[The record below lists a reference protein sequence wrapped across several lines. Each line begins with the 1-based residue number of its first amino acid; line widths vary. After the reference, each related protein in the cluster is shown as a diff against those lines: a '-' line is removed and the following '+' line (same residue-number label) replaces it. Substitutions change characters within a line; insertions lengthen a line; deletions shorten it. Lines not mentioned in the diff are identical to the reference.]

1 MGLFDIFKRKK
12 KVVAPVNYD
21 AQLFKTTL
29 NLFQDFGDNINASDI
44 VKICIDRIAT
54 HSAKLKPRYVKTEE
68 DKTVQ
73 EKKGN
78 LAYLLKYQPNPL
90 MSPYDFIYRV
100 VTLLYLNN
108 NAFIYPV
115 YDKDAYE
122 LLELWPL
129 KPNSVEALKDESGA
143 LYLRFYFTDKKSFT
157 LPYESIIHLRRFY
170 GTNDIFGGSG
180 AISDHSA
187 LLKTIKINDSVL
199 QGLDNAIRTSF
210 QIKGLLKINGMLN
223 EKDKQAQKAE
233 FENALKESIG
243 DSGSSIVPVDL
254 KADYVPLTVDPKLVD
269 SATLSFLQKKI
280 ITYFGVSDAIFDNKF
295 NENEYNAFYEGV
307 IEGIAISLS
316 EAFSKALL
324 TRGQLERGEQ
334 IIFYSERLQYAS
346 WNTKVQAIEKLM
358 GLGILSLNESRALL
372 GFEPIEGGNRR
383 LQSLNYVDADK
394 ANDYQLQPIVLQP
407 KKKEDPKDGEGN

>member
-12 KVVAPVNYD
+12 KVIAPLNYD
-21 AQLFKTTL
+21 TKLFKTTL
-29 NLFQDFGDNINASDI
+29 NLFTDFGDNINASDV

-54 HSAKLKPRYVKTEE
+54 HAAKLKPRYVKTEE

-78 LAYLLKYQPNPL
+78 LSYLLKFQPNPL
-90 MSPYDFIYRV
+90 MTPYDFIYKV

-115 YDKDAYE
+115 YDQNTYDLIAI
-122 LLELWPL
+122 WPI
-129 KPNSVEALKDESGA
+129 KPNSVEMLKDESGETF
-143 LYLRFYFTDKKSFT
+143 LRFYFSNGKSYT

-170 GTNDIFGGSG
+170 GTNDLFGGSG
-180 AISDHSA
+180 AVSDHSA

-199 QGLDNAIRTSF
+199 QGLDNAIKSSF
-210 QIKGLLKINGMLN
+210 QIKGLLKINGILN
-223 EKDKQAQKAE
+223 DKDKTAQKKE
-233 FENALKESIG
+233 FDEALKESVETG
-243 DSGSSIVPVDL
+243 GSAIVPVDL
-254 KADYVPLTVDPKLVD
+254 KSEYIPLATDPKLID
-269 SATLSFLQKKI
+269 STTLTFLQKKI
-280 ITYFGVSDAIFDNKF
+280 ISYFGVSDAIFDNKY
-295 NENEYNAFYEGV
+295 NENEYNAFYESV
-307 IEGIAISLS
+307 IEGTAIALS
-316 EAFSKALL
+316 ESFSKALL
-324 TRGQLERGEQ
+324 TRGQLEKGEQ
-334 IIFYSERLQYAS
+334 IVFYSERLQYAS

-372 GFEPIEGGNRR
+372 GFEPIEGGNKR

-394 ANDYQLQPIVLQP
+394 ANDYQLEPIILQP

>member
-21 AQLFKTTL
+21 ASIYKSTL
-29 NLFQDFGDNINASDI
+29 NLFTDFGDNINASDV

-54 HSAKLKPRYVKTEE
+54 HSAKLKPRYVKTEDNE
-68 DKTVQ
+68 TVQ

-78 LAYLLKYQPNPL
+78 LAYLLKFQPNPL
-90 MSPYDFIYRV
+90 MTPYDFIYRV

-115 YDKDAYE
+115 YDENYDLK
-122 LLELWPL
+122 ELWPIR
-129 KPNSVEALKDESGA
+129 PNSVEMLKDEGGGVF
-143 LYLRFYFTDKKSFT
+143 LRFYFSNGKQYL

-170 GTNDIFGGSG
+170 GINDVFGGTS
-180 AISDHSA
+180 AVSDHAA
-187 LLKTIKINDSVL
+187 LLKTIKINDSIL
-199 QGLDNAIRTSF
+199 QGLDNAIKTSF
-210 QIKGLLKINGMLN
+210 QIKGLLKINGILN
-223 EKDKQAQKAE
+223 EKDKTAQKKE
-233 FENALKESIG
+233 FDDAIKEASK
-243 DSGSSIVPVDL
+243 DNGSAIIPVDL
-254 KADYVPLTVDPKLVD
+254 KSEYVPLNVDPKLID
-269 SATLSFLQKKI
+269 SNTLSFLQKKI
-280 ITYFGVSDAIFDNKF
+280 ISYFGVSEAIFDNKYD
-295 NENEYNAFYEGV
+295 ENEYNAFYESV
-307 IEGIAISLS
+307 IEGIAIALS

-324 TRGQLERGEQ
+324 TRGQLEKGEQ

-372 GFEPIEGGNRR
+372 GFEPIEGGHKR

-394 ANDYQLQPIVLQP
+394 ATQYQLDKFFKKP
-407 KKKEDPKDGEGN
+407 KSKEEVNEDE

>member
-12 KVVAPVNYD
+12 KVIAPLNYD
-21 AQLFKTTL
+21 TKLFKTTL
-29 NLFQDFGDNINASDI
+29 NLFTDFGDNINASDV

-54 HSAKLKPRYVKTEE
+54 HAAKLKPRYVKTEE

-78 LAYLLKYQPNPL
+78 LSYLLKFQPNPL
-90 MSPYDFIYRV
+90 MTPYDFIYKV

-115 YDKDAYE
+115 YDQNTYDLVAI
-122 LLELWPL
+122 WPI
-129 KPNSVEALKDESGA
+129 KPNSVEMLKDESGETF
-143 LYLRFYFTDKKSFT
+143 LRFYFSNGKSYT

-170 GTNDIFGGSG
+170 GTNDLFGGSG
-180 AISDHSA
+180 AVSDHSA

-199 QGLDNAIRTSF
+199 QGLDNAIKSSF
-210 QIKGLLKINGMLN
+210 QIKGLLKINGILN
-223 EKDKQAQKAE
+223 DKDKTAQKKE
-233 FENALKESIG
+233 FDEALKESVETG
-243 DSGSSIVPVDL
+243 GSAIVPVDL
-254 KADYVPLTVDPKLVD
+254 KSEYIPLATDPKLID
-269 SATLSFLQKKI
+269 STTLTFLQKKI
-280 ITYFGVSDAIFDNKF
+280 ISYFGVSDAIFDNKY
-295 NENEYNAFYEGV
+295 NENEYNAFYESV
-307 IEGIAISLS
+307 IEGIAIALS

-324 TRGQLERGEQ
+324 TRGQLEKGEQ
-334 IIFYSERLQYAS
+334 IVFYSERLQYAS

-372 GFEPIEGGNRR
+372 GFEPIEGGNKR

-394 ANDYQLQPIVLQP
+394 ANDYQLEPIILQP

>member
-12 KVVAPVNYD
+12 KVVAPISYD
-21 AQLFKTTL
+21 AHLFKTTL
-29 NLFQDFGDNINASDI
+29 DLFTDFGDNINASDI

-54 HSAKLKPRYVKTEE
+54 HSAKLKPRYVKTED

-78 LAYLLKYQPNPL
+78 LAYLLKFQPNPL
-90 MSPYDFIYRV
+90 MTPFDFIYKV

-115 YDKDAYE
+115 YDQNYDLQA
-122 LLELWPL
+122 LWPL
-129 KPNSVEALKDESGA
+129 KPNSVEMLKDESGETF
-143 LYLRFYFTDKKSFT
+143 LRFYFSNGKSYV
-157 LPYESIIHLRRFY
+157 LPYESVIHLRRFY
-170 GTNDIFGGSG
+170 GTNDLFGGSG
-180 AISDHSA
+180 AVSDHAA

-199 QGLDNAIRTSF
+199 QGLDNAIKTSF
-210 QIKGLLKINGMLN
+210 QIRGLLKINGILS
-223 EKDKQAQKAE
+223 EKDKTAQKKE
-233 FENALKESIG
+233 FDEALNEAAKDG
-243 DSGSSIVPVDL
+243 GNSIVPVDL
-254 KADYVPLTVDPKLVD
+254 KSDYVPLNTDPKLID
-269 SATLSFLQKKI
+269 SPTLSFLQKKI
-280 ITYFGVSDAIFDNKF
+280 ISYFGVSEPIFDNKYD
-295 NENEYNAFYEGV
+295 ENEYNAFYESV

-372 GFEPIEGGNRR
+372 GFEPIEGGSKR

-394 ANDYQLQPIVLQP
+394 ASEYQLDKLFKKP
-407 KKKEDPKDGEGN
+407 KSKEEINEDE

>member
-21 AQLFKTTL
+21 ASIYKSTL
-29 NLFQDFGDNINASDI
+29 NLFTDFGDNINASDV

-54 HSAKLKPRYVKTEE
+54 HSAKLKPRYVKTEDNE
-68 DKTVQ
+68 TVQ

-78 LAYLLKYQPNPL
+78 LAYLLKFQPNPL
-90 MSPYDFIYRV
+90 MTPYDFIYRV

-115 YDKDAYE
+115 YDENYDLK
-122 LLELWPL
+122 ELWPIR
-129 KPNSVEALKDESGA
+129 PNSVEMLKDESGGVF
-143 LYLRFYFTDKKSFT
+143 LRFYFSNGKQYL

-170 GTNDIFGGSG
+170 GINDLFGGTS
-180 AISDHSA
+180 AVSDHAA
-187 LLKTIKINDSVL
+187 LLKTIKINDSIL
-199 QGLDNAIRTSF
+199 QGLDNAIKTSF
-210 QIKGLLKINGMLN
+210 QIKGLLKINGILN
-223 EKDKQAQKAE
+223 EKDKTAQKKE
-233 FENALKESIG
+233 FDDAIKEASK
-243 DSGSSIVPVDL
+243 DNGSAIIPVDL
-254 KADYVPLTVDPKLVD
+254 KSEYVPLNVDPKLID
-269 SATLSFLQKKI
+269 SNTLSFLQKKI
-280 ITYFGVSDAIFDNKF
+280 ISYFGVSEAIFDNKYD
-295 NENEYNAFYEGV
+295 ENEYNAFYESV
-307 IEGIAISLS
+307 IEGIAIALS

-324 TRGQLERGEQ
+324 TRGQLEKGEQ

-372 GFEPIEGGNRR
+372 GFEPIEGGHKR

-394 ANDYQLQPIVLQP
+394 ATQYQLDKFFKKP
-407 KKKEDPKDGEGN
+407 KSKEEVNEDE

>member
-12 KVVAPVNYD
+12 KVIAPLNYD
-21 AQLFKTTL
+21 TKLFKTTL
-29 NLFQDFGDNINASDI
+29 NLFTDFGDNINASDV

-54 HSAKLKPRYVKTEE
+54 HAAKLKPRYVKTEE

-78 LAYLLKYQPNPL
+78 LSYLLKFQPNPL
-90 MSPYDFIYRV
+90 MTPYDFIYKV

-115 YDKDAYE
+115 YDQNTYDLIAI
-122 LLELWPL
+122 WPI
-129 KPNSVEALKDESGA
+129 KPNSVEMLKDESGETF
-143 LYLRFYFTDKKSFT
+143 LRFYFSNGKSYT

-170 GTNDIFGGSG
+170 GTNDLFGGSG
-180 AISDHSA
+180 AVSDHSA

-199 QGLDNAIRTSF
+199 QGLDNAIKSSF
-210 QIKGLLKINGMLN
+210 QIKGLLKINGILN
-223 EKDKQAQKAE
+223 DKDKTAQKKE
-233 FENALKESIG
+233 FDEALKESVETG
-243 DSGSSIVPVDL
+243 GSAIVPVDL
-254 KADYVPLTVDPKLVD
+254 KSEYIPLATDPKLID
-269 SATLSFLQKKI
+269 STTLTFLQKKI
-280 ITYFGVSDAIFDNKF
+280 ISYFGVSDAIFDNKY
-295 NENEYNAFYEGV
+295 NENEYNAFYESV
-307 IEGIAISLS
+307 IEGIAIALS
-316 EAFSKALL
+316 ESFSKALL
-324 TRGQLERGEQ
+324 TRGQLEKGEQ
-334 IIFYSERLQYAS
+334 IVFYSERLQYAS

-372 GFEPIEGGNRR
+372 GFEPIEGGNKR

-394 ANDYQLQPIVLQP
+394 ANDYQLEPIILQP

>member
-1 MGLFDIFKRKK
+1 MSLFDIFKRKK
-12 KVVAPVNYD
+12 KVVAPINYD
-21 AQLFKTTL
+21 AQLFKSTL
-29 NLFQDFGDNINASDI
+29 NLFTDFGDNINASDI

-54 HSAKLKPRYVKTEE
+54 HTAKLKPRYVKTQD

-90 MSPYDFIYRV
+90 MSPYDFIYRI

-108 NAFIYPV
+108 NAFVYPIYDPLT
-115 YDKDAYE
+115 YE
-122 LLELWPL
+122 LKELWPL
-129 KPNSVEALKDESGA
+129 KPNSVEALKDESGE
-143 LYLRFYFTDKKSFT
+143 LFLRFYFTDKKSFT

-180 AISDHSA
+180 AVSDHSA

-199 QGLDNAIRTSF
+199 QGLDNAIRTFF

-223 EKDKQAQKAE
+223 EKDKTAQKAE
-233 FENALKESIG
+233 FERALKESTTG
-243 DSGSSIVPVDL
+243 EGSSIVPVDL

-269 SATLSFLQKKI
+269 STTLTFLQKKI

-307 IEGIAISLS
+307 IEGIAIALS
-316 EAFSKALL
+316 EAFSRSLL
-324 TRGQLERGEQ
+324 TRGQLENGEQ

-394 ANDYQLQPIVLQP
+394 ANDYQLQPVILQP
-407 KKKEDPKDGEGN
+407 KKKEDSKDGEGN

>member
-21 AQLFKTTL
+21 ASIYKSTL
-29 NLFQDFGDNINASDI
+29 NLFTDFGDNINASDV

-54 HSAKLKPRYVKTEE
+54 HSAKLKPRYVKTEDNE
-68 DKTVQ
+68 TVQ

-78 LAYLLKYQPNPL
+78 LAYLLKFQPNPL
-90 MSPYDFIYRV
+90 MTPYDFIYRV

-115 YDKDAYE
+115 YDENYDLK
-122 LLELWPL
+122 ELWPIR
-129 KPNSVEALKDESGA
+129 PNSVEMLKDEGGGVF
-143 LYLRFYFTDKKSFT
+143 LRFYFSNGKQYL

-170 GTNDIFGGSG
+170 GINDVFGGTS
-180 AISDHSA
+180 AVSDHAA
-187 LLKTIKINDSVL
+187 LLKTIKINDSIL
-199 QGLDNAIRTSF
+199 QGLDNAIKTSF
-210 QIKGLLKINGMLN
+210 QIKGLLKINGILN
-223 EKDKQAQKAE
+223 EKDKTAQKKE
-233 FENALKESIG
+233 FDDAIKEASK
-243 DSGSSIVPVDL
+243 DNGSAIIPVDL
-254 KADYVPLTVDPKLVD
+254 KSEYVPLNVDPKLID
-269 SATLSFLQKKI
+269 SNTLSFLQKKI
-280 ITYFGVSDAIFDNKF
+280 ISYFGVSEAIFDNKYD
-295 NENEYNAFYEGV
+295 ENEYNAFYESV
-307 IEGIAISLS
+307 IEGIAIALS

-324 TRGQLERGEQ
+324 TRAQLEKGEQ

-372 GFEPIEGGNRR
+372 GFEPIEGGHKR

-394 ANDYQLQPIVLQP
+394 ATQYQLDKFFKKP
-407 KKKEDPKDGEGN
+407 KSKEEVNEDE

>member
-1 MGLFDIFKRKK
+1 
-12 KVVAPVNYD
+12 
-21 AQLFKTTL
+21 
-29 NLFQDFGDNINASDI
+29 
-44 VKICIDRIAT
+44 
-54 HSAKLKPRYVKTEE
+54 
-68 DKTVQ
+68 
-73 EKKGN
+73 
-78 LAYLLKYQPNPL
+78 

-108 NAFIYPV
+108 NVFIYPV
-115 YDKDAYE
+115 YDQETYE

-143 LYLRFYFTDKKSFT
+143 LYLRFYFSDKKPFT

-180 AISDHSA
+180 AVSDHSA

-243 DSGSSIVPVDL
+243 DGGSSIVPVDL

-269 SATLSFLQKKI
+269 STTLSFLQKKI

-295 NENEYNAFYEGV
+295 NENERNV
-307 IEGIAISLS
+307 
-316 EAFSKALL
+316 
-324 TRGQLERGEQ
+324 
-334 IIFYSERLQYAS
+334 
-346 WNTKVQAIEKLM
+346 
-358 GLGILSLNESRALL
+358 
-372 GFEPIEGGNRR
+372 
-383 LQSLNYVDADK
+383 
-394 ANDYQLQPIVLQP
+394 
-407 KKKEDPKDGEGN
+407 